1 MLAVFKHSLLKS
13 RGAIL
18 GWGITL
24 AALGLLFVPFYDTI
38 AKNAEQF
45 EELFKVYPKE
55 IMAFFSQGGL
65 GNFTTPEGFLSIEYF
80 SFMPLVI
87 GIFAIMAGSGLL
99 AADEERGALDLIVA
113 HPVSRTAL
121 FFGRLW
127 ALVISMA
134 VILALSYTGVMIA
147 TTYSLMD
154 LDAVETITPFASLFA
169 LLIFFAGFSLLLS
182 MVLPSR
188 QSAAMVSG
196 IVLVAGFFLHGLAN
210 LNDSLSKIE
219 PFLPHSYYQSENWTQ
234 GLNVE
239 WFLGLLATGLVFMLF
254 AWWRFLRRDIRV
266 GGEGGWRLPE
276 LSAVFTRRT
285 ASKV

>member
-1 MLAVFKHSLLKS
+1 MLAVFKQSLYKS

-24 AALGLLFVPFYDTI
+24 AVLGLLFVPFYDTI

-45 EELFKVYPKE
+45 EDLMKIYPKE
-55 IMAFFSQGGL
+55 IMAFFGEGGM
-65 GNFTTPEGFLSIEYF
+65 GAFTTPEGFLSIEYF
-80 SFMPLVI
+80 SYMPLVI
-87 GIFAIMAGSGLL
+87 GVFAILAGSGLL
-99 AADEERGALDLIVA
+99 AADEERGVLDLVVA

-127 ALVISMA
+127 ALVICLA
-134 VILALSYTGVMIA
+134 IILALGYAGVMIA

-154 LDAVETITPFASLFA
+154 LDAIETITPFASLFA
-169 LLIFFAGFSLLLS
+169 LLMFFAGFALLLS
-182 MVLPSR
+182 MVLPAR
-188 QSAAMVSG
+188 QTAAMISG

-210 LNDSLSKIE
+210 LNDSLAKIV

-234 GLNVE
+234 GMNVG
-239 WFLGLLATGLVFMLF
+239 WFLGLLGMGLVFMLL

-266 GGEGGWRLPE
+266 GGEGGWRLPK
-276 LSAVFTRRT
+276 LSALFNRRAT
-285 ASKV
+285 SNI